1 MLNNCIDCLQN
12 VFSKKLLSTHYNYV
26 NLQFYTSAAALV
38 VPLVRRLP
46 VKTQTDVSQLWSG
59 CRGGSARTDLA
70 LQKWRG
76 SGPRQQVATY
86 EQLAFDA
93 RQRGLEVP
101 SFLTFALSAY
111 RQQGT
116 TKQVP
121 SSDAVQR
128 CIKEGSP
135 LLCAALQDVEGN
147 MAGEGKLLNIYW
159 LLRRTI
165 DRQIPGAV
173 AELGCNKGVTAAL
186 LQSVLRAHRPN
197 TQLHVYDSF
206 EGLPQGTAED
216 PPAYQTAGAM
226 CCSPDDVRDTF
237 QKLDL
242 PEPTIHKGWFA
253 SMQGE
258 VPSQLSFAHVDGD
271 LYASI
276 TDALELIYDR
286 LAPGAICVVDDVTS
300 PDLPRHGIFPGAFDA
315 CRDFLE
321 GRPEELHVLP
331 APHPTINAIGGRGG
345 YETHAYFQKV

>member
-1 MLNNCIDCLQN
+1 MGLRLR
-12 VFSKKLLSTHYNYV
+12 FYAPSLLRTA
-26 NLQFYTSAAALV
+26 AAALV
-38 VPLVRRLP
+38 LPVVRRLP
-46 VKTQTDVSQLWSG
+46 VKTDKDVSSLWSG

-76 SGPRQQVATY
+76 SGPRQQVMTY

-93 RQRGLEVP
+93 RQRGLQVP
-101 SFLTFALSAY
+101 SFLTFALASY
-111 RQQGT
+111 QQPGT
-116 TKQVP
+116 TRQVP
-121 SSDAVQR
+121 STEAVQR
-128 CIKEGSP
+128 AVREGSP

-165 DRQIPGAV
+165 DLQIPGAV

-186 LQSVLRAHRPN
+186 LQSVLRAHRPS
-197 TQLHVYDSF
+197 TPLHVYDSF
-206 EGLPQGTAED
+206 EGLPQGNAND
-216 PPAYQTAGAM
+216 PPAYQTPGAM
-226 CCSPDDVRDTF
+226 ACSEQDVLDTF
-237 QKLDL
+237 SGLDL

-253 SMQGE
+253 AMRDE

-276 TDALELIYDR
+276 TDALQLIYDR

-300 PDLPRHGIFPGAFDA
+300 PDLPRHGIFPGAYDA
-315 CRDFLE
+315 CRDFLQ
-321 GRPEELHVLP
+321 GKPEELHVLP

>member
-1 MLNNCIDCLQN
+1 MRLR
-12 VFSKKLLSTHYNYV
+12 
-26 NLQFYTSAAALV
+26 FYAPSLWRLTTAALV
-38 VPLVRRLP
+38 VPIARRLP
-46 VKTQTDVSQLWSG
+46 MKQDADVSALWSG

-70 LQKWRG
+70 TLSWRE

-101 SFLTFALSAY
+101 SFLTFALASY
-111 RQQGT
+111 QQPGT
-116 TKQVP
+116 TRQVP
-121 SSDAVQR
+121 STEAVQR
-128 CIKEGSP
+128 AVREGSP

-165 DRQIPGAV
+165 DLQIPGAV

-186 LQSVLRAHRPN
+186 LQSVLRAHRPS
-197 TQLHVYDSF
+197 TPLHVYDSF
-206 EGLPQGTAED
+206 EGLPQGNAND
-216 PPAYQTAGAM
+216 PPAYQTPGAM
-226 CCSPDDVRDTF
+226 ACSAQDVLDTF
-237 QKLDL
+237 SGLDL
-242 PEPTIHKGWFA
+242 PPPIIHKGWFA

-300 PDLPRHGIFPGAFDA
+300 PDLPRHGIFPGAYDA
-315 CRDFLE
+315 CRDFLK
-321 GRPEELHVLP
+321 GKPEELHVLP